1 MAHARRGLDTGRP
14 ASKCRNRP
22 ESMAAMLPIL
32 NGWQRDPV
40 PGLGR
45 QRDQLTRVR
54 ERQRLK
60 NDSVENAVHSCS
72 DADANC
78 NNERRGDRE
87 ARRTSKLTVSELAS
101 TAHRGTPSLA
111 SREMKHFMG
120 HLQLML

>member
-1 MAHARRGLDTGRP
+1 MSHARGGLDAGRP

-22 ESMAAMLPIL
+22 KSMTAMLPIL

-54 ERQRLK
+54 ERQRLE
-60 NDSVENAVHSCS
+60 NDSVENAVHGCC

-87 ARRTSKLTVSELAS
+87 ARRASKLTVSELAK
-101 TAHRGTPSLA
+101 HGTFAEPL
-111 SREMKHFMG
+111 H
-120 HLQLML
+120 